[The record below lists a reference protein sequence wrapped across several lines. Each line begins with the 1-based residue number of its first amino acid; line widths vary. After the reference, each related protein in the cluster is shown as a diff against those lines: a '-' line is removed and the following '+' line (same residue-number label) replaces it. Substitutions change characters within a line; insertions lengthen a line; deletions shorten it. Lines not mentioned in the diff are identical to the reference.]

1 MSHLHTTTIMIV
13 NTLKN
18 AYTMRMHTHVAIII
32 TYTLRITLRITS
44 MCHLTL
50 HIITTYR
57 VLRSEM
63 AEGRQRGRQPTGVSS
78 SKNN

>member
-1 MSHLHTTTIMIV
+1 MIV

-32 TYTLRITLRITS
+32 TYYITYYILRITLHITS

-50 HIITTYR
+50 HIIITYR

-63 AEGRQRGRQPTGVSS
+63 VESRQRGRQPTGVSS